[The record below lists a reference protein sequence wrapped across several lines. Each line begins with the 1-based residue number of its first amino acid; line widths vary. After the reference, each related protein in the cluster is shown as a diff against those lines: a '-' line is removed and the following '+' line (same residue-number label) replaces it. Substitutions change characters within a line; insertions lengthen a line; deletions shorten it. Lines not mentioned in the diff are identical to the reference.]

1 MALSP
6 EQRNALQREGLT
18 LVTDFDDF
26 EEDQLRV
33 AFKNARAG
41 IPGTPTIQAV
51 SEVIQNGQVVQAA
64 IPAIPGTPGV
74 QSVPIPAKCITRLL
88 IASVAYHYYK
98 DTGREVTHTNMH
110 FTNVLRDFHI
120 EWKAMLS
127 IAEQEAPS
135 LPILSKNNPPLK
147 WCESFKNFL
156 YAIFGVRKVPLLYV
170 IRENEDVTPEN
181 GNDPNVEYDPLQDG
195 KAYGSSGSV
204 LQDLIL
210 RMSHSHSLFK
220 TDNATVYGFIEEATR
235 GSQYA
240 HTIKSYSRTKN
251 GRGAWLAIMTS
262 HVGINQWE
270 KIEKDNTSWRLNS
283 KWNGKKYALESFCSQ
298 HRAKFQQL
306 EEASLH
312 LNFQLPNDHTRVGY
326 LLENIENS
334 DLALQA
340 ALASI
345 RQDKDGMRNDF
356 ESVVAI
362 LIPVDPFVQNKAN
375 KKTVTFEI
383 SPVASTKTGRGKKTG
398 VDLRWHKP
406 HEYKAL
412 SSEQKDELKE
422 WQNSLDGKKAIADAK
437 ESYFKNKKKRK
448 AEQDPNKGGKKQ
460 SARIAALEK
469 QLSEQAAE
477 LKEQKTLAEIASA
490 LKTGKSSQSSEQM
503 SLARQV
509 LKIAS
514 RDQSS

>member
-1 MALSP
+1 
-6 EQRNALQREGLT
+6 
-18 LVTDFDDF
+18 
-26 EEDQLRV
+26 
-33 AFKNARAG
+33 
-41 IPGTPTIQAV
+41 
-51 SEVIQNGQVVQAA
+51 
-64 IPAIPGTPGV
+64 
-74 QSVPIPAKCITRLL
+74 
-88 IASVAYHYYK
+88 
-98 DTGREVTHTNMH
+98 
-110 FTNVLRDFHI
+110 
-120 EWKAMLS
+120 
-127 IAEQEAPS
+127 
-135 LPILSKNNPPLK
+135 
-147 WCESFKNFL
+147 
-156 YAIFGVRKVPLLYV
+156 
-170 IRENEDVTPEN
+170 
-181 GNDPNVEYDPLQDG
+181 
-195 KAYGSSGSV
+195 
-204 LQDLIL
+204 
-210 RMSHSHSLFK
+210 
-220 TDNATVYGFIEEATR
+220 
-235 GSQYA
+235 
-240 HTIKSYSRTKN
+240 
-251 GRGAWLAIMTS
+251 MTS

-270 KIEKDNTSWRLNS
+270 KIEKDNTSWLLNS

-460 SARIAALEK
+460 SARIAALE
-469 QLSEQAAE
+469 
-477 LKEQKTLAEIASA
+477 
-490 LKTGKSSQSSEQM
+490 
-503 SLARQV
+503 
-509 LKIAS
+509 
-514 RDQSS
+514 